1 MKIHES
7 YSKKDLVKVINK
19 YNIENIDLKL
29 TRYEIVKLLCN
40 TETWKRYNLDFLENE
55 NKNKSLSIKEKNEII
70 LKAQQLIAL
79 HKNGFILNKSIY
91 TTDQQVIDE
100 AKFISKY
107 GDISSVRRAIRFVNE
122 RYNEKIKPKLSNDI
136 YEKLKHKEEIKKN
149 SIQTISFKKGTFKVS
164 FN

>member
-19 YNIENIDLKL
+19 YNIPNIDLKL
-29 TRYEIVKLLCN
+29 TRYEIVKLLCD
-40 TETWKRYNLDFLENE
+40 TETWNEYNLDFLEHE
-55 NKNKSLSIKEKNEII
+55 NKNKALSIKEKNEII

-91 TTDQQVIDE
+91 TTDEEVVDE

-107 GDISSVRRAIRFVNE
+107 GDISSVRRSIRFVNE
-122 RYNEKIKPKLSNDI
+122 HYNEKIKPKLSNDI
-136 YEKLKHKEEIKKN
+136 YEHLKHKEKIKKN

-164 FN
+164 FD